1 MLNLQQ
7 KSLWRRVNI
16 SSEISQNIMKY
27 QKVSDTI
34 IDFIGNEVK
43 KRNAYGIVIGLSGGL
58 DSSVSATLAVR
69 ALGPLGVFG
78 LILPDSKIT
87 PKSDVDDARE
97 LANKLKIKY
106 RIVEIGK
113 TKSQLLKYLPK
124 DKLAQGNFASRL
136 RMSIIYYYAGIR
148 NLLVLGTSDKSE
160 LKLGYYTKY
169 GDGAADI
176 QPMADLYKTEVRE
189 LGKFLQVSYQILK
202 KKSSPRMWK
211 DQTAEDEIGVSYEE
225 IDEILQHLETNS
237 LKNYNS
243 KNVKRIVS
251 MVQKNLHKQE
261 MPPICKLR
269 DCIRR

>member
-1 MLNLQQ
+1 MSNLQQ

-58 DSSVSATLAVR
+58 DSSVTATLAVR

-97 LANKLKIKY
+97 LAKILKIKY
-106 RIVEIGK
+106 KIIEIGK
-113 TKSQLLKYLPK
+113 TKSQLLQHLPK

-189 LGKFLQVSYQILK
+189 LGKFLHVSYQILK

-211 DQTAEDEIGVSYEE
+211 GQTAEDEIGMSYEE
-225 IDEILQHLETNS
+225 IDAILLHLETNP
-237 LKNYNS
+237 LDDYDS
-243 KNVKRIVS
+243 KNVKKIVT
-251 MVQKNLHKQE
+251 MIQKNLHKQE

-269 DCIRR
+269 DCI

>member
-1 MLNLQQ
+1 
-7 KSLWRRVNI
+7 
-16 SSEISQNIMKY
+16 MKL

-43 KRNAYGIVIGLSGGL
+43 KRNTCGIVIGLSGGL

-69 ALGPLGVFG
+69 ALGPLRVFG
-78 LILPDSKIT
+78 LMLPDSKIT

-97 LANKLKIKY
+97 LANNLKIKY

-124 DKLAQGNFASRL
+124 DKLAQGNFTSRL
-136 RMSIIYYYAGIR
+136 RMTIIYYYAGIR

-189 LGKFLQVSYQILK
+189 LAKFLQVPYEILK

-237 LKNYNS
+237 LENYNS
-243 KNVKRIVS
+243 KNVKRIAS

-261 MPPICKLR
+261 MPPICKVR
-269 DCIRR
+269 DCIRDN

>member
-1 MLNLQQ
+1 MSDLQQ

-97 LANKLKIKY
+97 LAKILKIKY
-106 RIVEIGK
+106 RIIEIGK
-113 TKSQLLKYLPK
+113 TKSQLLQHLPK

-176 QPMADLYKTEVRE
+176 QPMADLYKTEVGE
-189 LGKFLQVSYQILK
+189 LGKFLHVSYQILK

-211 DQTAEDEIGVSYEE
+211 GQTAEDEIGMSYEE
-225 IDEILQHLETNS
+225 IDEILLRLETNS
-237 LKNYNS
+237 LDNYDS
-243 KNVKRIVS
+243 KNVKKIVT
-251 MVQKNLHKQE
+251 MIQKNLHKQE

-269 DCIRR
+269 DCI

>member
-1 MLNLQQ
+1 MSNLQQ

-27 QKVSDTI
+27 QNVSDTI

-97 LANKLKIKY
+97 LAKNLKIKY
-106 RIVEIGK
+106 RIIEIGK
-113 TKSQLLKYLPK
+113 TKSQLLQHLPK

-189 LGKFLQVSYQILK
+189 LGKFLHVSYQILK

-211 DQTAEDEIGVSYEE
+211 GQTAEDEIGMSYEE
-225 IDEILQHLETNS
+225 IDEILLRLETNS
-237 LKNYNS
+237 LDNYDS
-243 KNVKRIVS
+243 KNVNKIVT
-251 MVQKNLHKQE
+251 MIQKNLHKQE

-269 DCIRR
+269 DCI

>member
-1 MLNLQQ
+1 MEESKYIMQNTE
-7 KSLWRRVNI
+7 NI
-16 SSEISQNIMKY
+16 VKLH
-27 QKVSDTI
+27 KVSDTI

-43 KRNAYGIVIGLSGGL
+43 KRNACGIVIGLSGGL
-58 DSSVSATLAVR
+58 DSSVCATLAVR
-69 ALGPLGVFG
+69 ALGSLGVFG
-78 LILPDSKIT
+78 LILPDSNIT

-97 LANKLKIKY
+97 LAKNLKIKY
-106 RIVEIGK
+106 RIIEIGK

-124 DKLAQGNFASRL
+124 DKLAQGNFSARL

-189 LGKFLQVSYQILK
+189 LAKFLQVPNQILK
-202 KKSSPRMWK
+202 KKSSPRIWK
-211 DQTAEDEIGVSYEE
+211 DQTAEDEIGMSYEE

-237 LKNYNS
+237 LHNYDS
-243 KNVKRIVS
+243 KHVKRIVS
-251 MVQKNLHKQE
+251 MIQKNLHKRE
-261 MPPICKLR
+261 MPPICKIR
-269 DCIRR
+269 DCI